1 MEIVKQLWAV
11 IEGNTVINTV
21 LWDGESKWS
30 QPEGAMLVSL
40 SDRPHVGIGWEYVNG
55 EFVDNRPQPDGEP

>member
-11 IEGNTVINTV
+11 IEGNAVINTV

-30 QPEGAMLVSL
+30 PPEGAMLVSL
-40 SDRPHVGIGWEYVNG
+40 SDHPHVGIGWEYVNG
-55 EFVDNRPQPDGEP
+55 EFVDNRPQPDEEL